1 MTCILNGPYR
11 YEMLLDDAMAVSTR
25 GHSHLRPAINFP
37 LTEVAKIVTVHMHKT
52 GMGIVAP
59 EYICACLPQPGVRFP
74 PVGSSELHSSPQ
86 FIPYTAGYGP
96 FHCQWQSA
104 SRDPRS
110 AFEVTADP
118 DIRATIYIPLFLAI
132 FVQRSVCL
140 SWAAEPSDT
149 ENLAGQT
156 YDSLETMPL
165 STSSNVSTLPIV
177 PAATGLPVGGQGS
190 ISYSGGGGQSVW
202 ASVPYTVTR
211 PAPGGGTTTTTE
223 LVLTGTQTFTAI
235 FVADTPQPSVSA
247 SIPVIIPPENP
258 STSNA
263 ATISVPTSVASI
275 SPQGAH
281 KYQLPS
287 TPLTSLQSPTSTFGN
302 DIHASATL
310 SPSTSIFTASTSYSL
325 FTQNGHITST
335 AIPILSTSV
344 TLVPVPTHTS
354 VQTAS
359 RSSGPSTSVAVG
371 IALGGVA
378 VFLGLVLLFIIN
390 RRRNLRR
397 RAFLR
402 LGEEF

>member
-1 MTCILNGPYR
+1 
-11 YEMLLDDAMAVSTR
+11 MLLDDAMKASIR
-25 GHSHLRPAINFP
+25 GHSHLRPATNFP
-37 LTEVAKIVTVHMHKT
+37 LTEVAKIATASSICIRRGWRSSHPNT
-52 GMGIVAP
+52 YAP
-59 EYICACLPQPGVRFP
+59 ACLSRAV
-74 PVGSSELHSSPQ
+74 H
-86 FIPYTAGYGP
+86 YTLK
-96 FHCQWQSA
+96 C
-104 SRDPRS
+104 DPRQS
-110 AFEVTADP
+110 GVLSCIHLP
-118 DIRATIYIPLFLAI
+118 NSYHIRWPLSLPMAEATIYIPLFLAI

-149 ENLAGQT
+149 ESLADQT
-156 YDSLETMPL
+156 YDSLEIMPL
-165 STSSNVSTLPIV
+165 STSSNVSILPIV

-190 ISYSGGGGQSVW
+190 ISYSGGDGQSVW

-211 PAPGGGTTTTTE
+211 AAPGGGIATTTE
-223 LVLTGTQTFTAI
+223 FVLTGTQTFTAI
-235 FVADTPQPSVSA
+235 FITDTLQPSVSA
-247 SIPVIIPPENP
+247 SIPVIIPPANP
-258 STSNA
+258 STSSA
-263 ATISVPTSVASI
+263 ATISVATSVASI
-275 SPQGAH
+275 SPQGAPQIF
-281 KYQLPS
+281 QLPS

-302 DIHASATL
+302 DIHVSATL

-354 VQTAS
+354 AQTAS
-359 RSSGPSTSVAVG
+359 KSSGPSTSVAVG